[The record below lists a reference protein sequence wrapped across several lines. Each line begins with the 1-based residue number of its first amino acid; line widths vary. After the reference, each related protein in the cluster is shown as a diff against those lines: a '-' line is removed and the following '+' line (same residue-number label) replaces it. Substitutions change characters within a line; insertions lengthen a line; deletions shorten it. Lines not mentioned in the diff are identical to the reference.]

1 MSGCQGPIFS
11 NEGGAT
17 TVEISDEAPG
27 VFLSI
32 LTPDNSVLHI
42 SSSTKRLSVISA
54 CQTLTVSTFKYCI
67 IFNNTI
73 CVGSAQF
80 WEFMN
85 QSFCK
90 ILNLPKGRKRSE
102 SYPFQ
107 GKTKRNLNIISNFY
121 PKFLKNL
128 RYDVTELSKILFE
141 MWHFLTLFLWFKS
154 TLSSDNESSN
164 PKLEFI
170 SWILT

>member
-17 TVEISDEAPG
+17 AVEISDKAPG

-54 CQTLTVSTFKYCI
+54 CQTLTVSTYKYCI
-67 IFNNTI
+67 KFNNTI

-90 ILNLPKGRKRSE
+90 ILKSSKRSKKVRKLSFSRKDQE
-102 SYPFQ
+102 KFE
-107 GKTKRNLNIISNFY
+107 IISNFY
-121 PKFLKNL
+121 PKFLKIL
-128 RYDVTELSKILFE
+128 RYDVTILSKTLFE
-141 MWHFLTLFLWFKS
+141 IRPFWLFSCDLNR
-154 TLSSDNESSN
+154 L
-164 PKLEFI
+164 
-170 SWILT
+170 